1 MLFFVRG
8 SVLSKW
14 SAVAGACTLV
24 PRSIV
29 VAAATTAVV
38 ANGNSVAGVSSRVVG
53 EGIDSVKVIGLAS
66 NAAVEYS

>member
-1 MLFFVRG
+1 MG
-8 SVLSKW
+8 
-14 SAVAGACTLV
+14 AVVVAVVVVAIV
-24 PRSIV
+24 VVAIVV